1 MVVRL
6 ALQNRP
12 RAVHLF
18 QQHETRD
25 LVVHHEGAE
34 FEFPVRS
41 GDHGLAVPKGTADDK
56 GNRVVCVPRVRD

>member
-1 MVVRL
+1 
-6 ALQNRP
+6 
-12 RAVHLF
+12 
-18 QQHETRD
+18 